1 MISPDYRSKNT
12 QNSIVFGQETQKSIH
27 RSHGLQVNLDT
38 LGQLDTNPVSCCNSK
53 YCKSKQ
59 RDKYKRR
66 ALAKVINTAFI
77 YDLIDLKNENQDK
90 YWDTWHC
97 SNRIDQD
104 GRTLKSKY
112 CGNRWCVICNRIR
125 TAKAINHYK
134 PEFEKMKDPQF
145 VTLTQISCKESDLK
159 DTIDFM
165 IKDVGNIVR
174 NGRSRY
180 GLDIKALRSLECNY
194 NEEKETY
201 NPHFHILVD
210 GEEVA
215 NFMKDKWVKQRKH
228 LRDPKQQVIKTA
240 DENSFLEL
248 VKYCTKFIGK
258 DGKFNAYALDKIYI
272 AMKGRRLLQP
282 IGIKKHTP
290 ASIEEIE
297 GIQSQEV
304 DFLDEGFQSF
314 TWDKESADWV
324 SPDGEVLAD
333 FEPTRFQ
340 RELIEKI
347 NNQKPID
354 YENEGRNNFIF
365 GIDYKYRGHKDFE
378 RDELEKGIRREQDK
392 PNKVRQAMLHLFN

>member
-1 MISPDYRSKNT
+1 MISPDYSSKSKEKNLH
-12 QNSIVFGQETQKSIH
+12 FGKETQKTIP
-27 RSHGLQVNLDT
+27 RSDGLRVNLDT
-38 LGQLDTNPVSCCNSK
+38 LGQLDTNNVSCCNSK
-53 YCKSKQ
+53 DCKSKQ

-97 SNRIDQD
+97 SNRIEKE
-104 GRTLKSKY
+104 GKTLKSKY

-125 TAKAINHYK
+125 TAKAINHYIE
-134 PEFEKMKDPQF
+134 EFFKMKDPQF
-145 VTLTQISCKESDLK
+145 VTLTQISCKEWELK

-174 NGRSRY
+174 NGRTRY

-194 NEEKETY
+194 NEETDTY

-215 NFMKDKWVKQRKH
+215 NFIKEKWVKQRKD

-258 DGKFNAYALDKIYI
+258 DGKFNAYALDKIYS

-304 DFLDEGFQSF
+304 DFLEEGFQVF

-333 FEPTRFQ
+333 FEPTLKQ
-340 RELIEKI
+340 KKIIENI
-347 NNQKPID
+347 NNQKPIH
-354 YENEGRNNFIF
+354 YENKGRERFIF
-365 GIDYKYRGHKDFE
+365 GVDYKYRGSEEFE
-378 RDELEKGIRREQDK
+378 RGTPTDQNQDK